1 MYGYEMWRN
10 VRRVTRYHFMSDPSE
25 TFCQARRQQSVHAS
39 LVRELKERREF
50 STSMGEFNTVQS
62 GRSGVLA
69 AGSESLQFFHKH
81 FGDNAV
87 QKLEG
92 SQRGKK

>member
-1 MYGYEMWRN
+1 
-10 VRRVTRYHFMSDPSE
+10 MSDSSG

-39 LVRELKERREF
+39 LVRELKDCREF
-50 STSMGEFNTVQS
+50 PTQMGEFNTVQS
-62 GRSGVLA
+62 GRSSVLA
-69 AGSESLQFFHKH
+69 AGSESLQFFHKL